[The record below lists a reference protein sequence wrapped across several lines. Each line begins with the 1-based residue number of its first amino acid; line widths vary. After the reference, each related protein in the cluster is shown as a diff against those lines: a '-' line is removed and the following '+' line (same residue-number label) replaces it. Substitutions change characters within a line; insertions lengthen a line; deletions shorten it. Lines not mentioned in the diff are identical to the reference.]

1 MAANQV
7 TEKVPIYLSCP
18 VCHELYKKPKYLPTC
33 YHSYCEEC
41 LVTLQ
46 AGSDLICA
54 VCKQTTQI
62 PSDGV
67 KQLPNHL
74 FLTRLADE
82 MTIKQKIERNEE
94 ILCTACIRKSPV
106 TSFCSDCATL
116 MCKECDESHKYSSDK
131 QGHSV
136 IQLDQIQSEKKDVQ
150 LQLKST
156 KKAQC
161 QDHDMDLL
169 FYCETCDQLVCHY
182 CTTNDH
188 AGHEH
193 GSVRKMAKQH
203 LDKMSE
209 VIKPVDNMI
218 NKLTTSEKEISST
231 SEKIESQA
239 TKVEQEIDSYF
250 DHLEQKLKQ
259 QREGLKRELHE
270 VSTQKK
276 KAILRQQQQLQH
288 VRVQLEHVKQLS
300 EAVKSE
306 SDHHEALYMKKQVS
320 KDVKWLEDSY
330 KTLETKPVE
339 FANQKFSK
347 GHRRSFPY
355 FGYLSYGVNSSFNT
369 AIAYIPA
376 YGQVGKEMKFTITT
390 KDPNHCPCQKGGS
403 KITTQVKPRTGEVI
417 TAEVKDNQDGSYT
430 ASFTPTQI
438 GELQVSVFSNGTKI
452 NKHPLS
458 VQIHQH
464 TTLDKPNKIVN
475 DDGKIGEPWGIA
487 FAKDGAWAITDD
499 SNHCVCIFNS
509 KDQLTRKLGSSGI
522 GNGQFHNPRG
532 LAFDANNHLYV
543 VDGNNHRVQKFDING
558 SYLLQFGNKGSGD
571 GQLNGPFGITVYSN
585 RIFVAEYHNNRISV
599 FCCDGRFS
607 NAFGSSQ
614 LNKATDVAVTNNN
627 QILVVEWGHHCIS
640 IFTLDG
646 NYVNKISAHG
656 SERGQLYYPYSVTT
670 DLYDFIHVT
679 EYSNNRISIFDKD
692 GVFIHCFGSGG
703 TITGQFSH
711 PRGIAYNP
719 NGSVYVCDQENKR
732 IQIYSYC

>member
-276 KAILRQQQQLQH
+276 K
-288 VRVQLEHVKQLS
+288 S
-300 EAVKSE
+300 
-306 SDHHEALYMKKQVS
+306 
-320 KDVKWLEDSY
+320 
-330 KTLETKPVE
+330 
-339 FANQKFSK
+339 N
-347 GHRRSFPY
+347 
-355 FGYLSYGVNSSFNT
+355 
-369 AIAYIPA
+369 
-376 YGQVGKEMKFTITT
+376 FTSTT
-390 KDPNHCPCQKGGS
+390 
-403 KITTQVKPRTGEVI
+403 
-417 TAEVKDNQDGSYT
+417 T
-430 ASFTPTQI
+430 ASTCT
-438 GELQVSVFSNGTKI
+438 S
-452 NKHPLS
+452 
-458 VQIHQH
+458 
-464 TTLDKPNKIVN
+464 TT
-475 DDGKIGEPWGIA
+475 
-487 FAKDGAWAITDD
+487 
-499 SNHCVCIFNS
+499 
-509 KDQLTRKLGSSGI
+509 
-522 GNGQFHNPRG
+522 
-532 LAFDANNHLYV
+532 
-543 VDGNNHRVQKFDING
+543 
-558 SYLLQFGNKGSGD
+558 
-571 GQLNGPFGITVYSN
+571 
-585 RIFVAEYHNNRISV
+585 
-599 FCCDGRFS
+599 
-607 NAFGSSQ
+607 
-614 LNKATDVAVTNNN
+614 
-627 QILVVEWGHHCIS
+627 
-640 IFTLDG
+640 
-646 NYVNKISAHG
+646 
-656 SERGQLYYPYSVTT
+656 
-670 DLYDFIHVT
+670 
-679 EYSNNRISIFDKD
+679 
-692 GVFIHCFGSGG
+692 
-703 TITGQFSH
+703 
-711 PRGIAYNP
+711 
-719 NGSVYVCDQENKR
+719 
-732 IQIYSYC
+732 